1 MARKAMEFE
10 GVADYLKELESL
22 SANAE
27 AVCKRALYQGAA
39 VMASA
44 IKSEMAKIP
53 DRSWHSGRIASGLT
67 EEEKADL
74 ASGFGISKMR
84 NSDGVIDVKLGFDG
98 YGKHKTRKY
107 PSGVPV
113 PLIARSICKGTSW
126 LQKYDFVGKAE
137 RAAKA
142 ATESKIQQ
150 TFDQEL
156 EKLINK

>member
-10 GVADYLKELESL
+10 GVDAYLKELEAL
-22 SANAE
+22 SAE
-27 AVCKRALYQGAA
+27 SEEVCKRALYQGAA

-44 IKSEMAKIP
+44 IKAEMSKIP

-67 EEEKADL
+67 EDEKADL
-74 ASGFGISKMR
+74 SSGFGISKMR
-84 NSDGVIDVKLGFDG
+84 NADGVIDVKLGFNG
-98 YGKHKTRKY
+98 YGHKTRKY

-137 RAAKA
+137 RSAKA
-142 ATESKIQQ
+142 SVESKIQT

-156 EKLINK
+156 EKLTK

>member
-10 GVADYLKELESL
+10 GVGDYLKELEAL
-22 SANAE
+22 SAE
-27 AVCKRALYQGAA
+27 SEEVCKRALYKGAD

-44 IKSEMAKIP
+44 IKAEIVKIP
-53 DRSWHSGRIASGLT
+53 DRTWHSGRIASGLT

-74 ASGFGISKMR
+74 ASGFGISKMH

-98 YGKHKTRKY
+98 YGKHKTKKF
-107 PSGVPV
+107 PSGVPI

-126 LQKYDFVGKAE
+126 LAKYDFIGKAE
-137 RAAKA
+137 RSAKA

>member
-10 GVADYLKELESL
+10 GVSDYLKELEAL
-22 SANAE
+22 SAE
-27 AVCKRALYQGAA
+27 SEEVCKRALYKGAD

-44 IKSEMAKIP
+44 IKAEISKIP
-53 DRSWHSGRIASGLT
+53 DRTWHSGRIASGLT
-67 EEEKADL
+67 KEEKEDL
-74 ASGFGISKMR
+74 ASGFGISKMK
-84 NSDGVIDVKLGFDG
+84 SADGVIDVKLGFDG
-98 YGKHKTRKY
+98 YGHKTKKF
-107 PSGVPV
+107 PSGVPI

-142 ATESKIQQ
+142 SVESKIQQ

>member
-1 MARKAMEFE
+1 MARKAMEFS
-10 GVADYLKELESL
+10 GMADYLKELESL
-22 SANAE
+22 SANSE
-27 AVCKRALYQGAA
+27 EVCKRALYQGAA

-67 EEEKADL
+67 KEEKEDL
-74 ASGFGISKMR
+74 VSGFGISKMR

-98 YGKHKTRKY
+98 YGHKTKKF

-126 LQKYDFVGKAE
+126 LAKYDFISKAE

-150 TFDQEL
+150 TFDSEL
-156 EKLINK
+156 QKLINK

>member
-10 GVADYLKELESL
+10 GVGDYLKELEAL
-22 SANAE
+22 SAE
-27 AVCKRALYQGAA
+27 SEEVCKRALYQGAA

-67 EEEKADL
+67 AEEKADL

-84 NSDGVIDVKLGFDG
+84 NADGVIDVKLGFDG
-98 YGKHKTRKY
+98 YGHKTRKY

-150 TFDQEL
+150 TFDREL
-156 EKLINK
+156 EKLTNK